1 MTNTNNVNELVQLI
15 NIKDGIIGEKRQ
27 RPVMSQLLRTAAA
40 ESIVLLEN
48 NGVLPLKSDSKVS
61 VFGRSQLDYFYVGYG
76 SGGEVNPPYVV
87 NMLEGLKQKSVQLY
101 QPLVEVYEDYS
112 RHHQVDDG
120 VWGQWPRFLEE
131 MPVSDELITQV
142 REHSDVAILV
152 IGRAAGEDRENI
164 LEAGSYYLT
173 EKEEAL
179 IKKVTTQFEK
189 VVLIINSGNVIDLA
203 WTQVYNFSAIL
214 FAWQGGMESG
224 HAIADILLGDVNP
237 SAKLPDTIARHYEDY
252 PSAKQFGHEEFVE
265 YVEDIYVG
273 YRYFETFHP
282 EKILYPFGYGLSYT
296 EFEIESNFSL
306 EGPQVTL
313 QTSVTNIGKVA
324 GKQVVQVY
332 YQAPQGQLGKPSR
345 NLIRFAKT
353 ILLDPNTTQEI
364 EFTFDLNE
372 LASYD
377 DRGITGHP
385 FSYVLEAGD
394 YHFFVGTG
402 LDNLEA
408 VDSYYLENLVL
419 VEKLSQISAPV
430 EKFDRLVAEV
440 KDGKLV
446 ESYQP
451 VTLQHISV
459 KERIDQELET
469 LSEVE
474 DQQVFLDTGKT
485 MSEIIQSL
493 SAIELDA
500 ITRGEGKMN
509 SPFGPKGNAGMLGG
523 TIESLR
529 DKGIPSVITTD
540 GPAGI
545 RLNYYASLLPCGT
558 ALAST
563 WDLALIQ
570 RIGEE
575 FGKEL
580 VELGSDIILAPGM
593 NIHRN
598 PLGGRNFEYFSED
611 PYLTGKM
618 AASYVKGVQSHN
630 VSTCPK
636 HFACNN
642 QETNRNYN
650 DSRISERALREIY
663 LKPFE
668 ICVKESQPHAIMT
681 AYNKINGV
689 WAHYHYDLVTEVL
702 RKEWDFQGCIMTDW
716 WMRMASDPN
725 CPQIENNAYRVRAQ
739 VDILMPGGQSFEI
752 KESDSSLIQS
762 LNHPDGLTLKEAQRS
777 ALNVLKLIQ
786 KIKG

>member
-296 EFEIESNFSL
+296 EFKIESNFSL

-500 ITRGEGKMN
+500 LTRGEGRMN
-509 SPFGPKGNAGMLGG
+509 SSFGPKGNAGMFGG

-529 DKGIPSVITTD
+529 DKGIPPIITTD

-650 DSRISERALREIY
+650 DSRVSERALREIY

-702 RKEWDFQGCIMTDW
+702 RKEWDFQGCVMTDW
-716 WMRMASDPN
+716 WMRMSPDPN
-725 CPQIENNAYRVRAQ
+725 YEYLENNAYRIRAQ
-739 VDILMPGGQSFEI
+739 VDILMPGGHSFEV
-752 KESDSSLIQS
+752 KESDDSLIQS
-762 LNHPDGLTLKEAQRS
+762 LNHPEGIHLKEVQRS
-777 ALNVLKLIQ
+777 AFNILKLIQ
-786 KIKG
+786 KLKG